1 MSTNENIIVR
11 ILTEWKGRQSLNNAK
26 TDLSSFEAG
35 ALKLGK
41 TLAGVFAAQKIA
53 QFGNASLKAFTAD
66 NLAAKQLALTLTN
79 LGLGFDS
86 KRVEDYIQATE
97 KLTGVLDDQL
107 RPAMQLFL
115 NTTGSVARSQSML
128 NTALNISRAT
138 GKDLTSVSTALARA
152 YQGNYTSLQRLGI
165 GVDVATMKTQGF
177 SAVQDTLNA
186 KFAGAAKTA
195 ADSYQGSLDKLK
207 VAADNAKEAIGKGMV
222 DALSALSSS
231 GTIDGAVK
239 AIEKVS
245 TAFGH
250 AIAAVGRFVAWNKV
264 YLSTGW
270 TVGADEQAKLDA
282 IYAPKVVPQTRGA
295 GRLAVQVALDRA
307 AAEKKVTDAIK
318 AKAMADAKANAALL
332 KQKSDQLKIDQ
343 ASALLKKTQ
352 SIFDLQAIEIAAALQ
367 NDKITADERLRL
379 QMLQTAD
386 MLAEAIQNKDIAAI
400 DALSSKLKDLTQQFK
415 DLEKLSLDPFANGL
429 ATLKLFNAELSNAM
443 AMAFQLSIISS
454 GINVGGYYGLSQQY
468 QDSNP
473 SLAAVYDSAALA
485 ADAGAAAAAIDA
497 LNTLLDPVNT
507 AIDAAIAAAEAA
519 TLAASG
525 GSSTLNVTLDPGLLG
540 TLQNK
545 IVDNTAS
552 GSPSTI
558 ARNQALAW

>member
-11 ILTEWKGRQSLNNAK
+11 ILTEWKGKQALNNAK
-26 TDLSSFEAG
+26 SDLSTFEAG
-35 ALKLGK
+35 AVKLGK
-41 TLAGVFAAQKIA
+41 TLGAVFAAQKVA
-53 QFGNASLKAFTAD
+53 AFGNASLKAFTAD

-115 NTTGSVARSQSML
+115 NTTGSVTRSQSLL
-128 NTALNISRAT
+128 NTALNISKAT

-177 SAVQDTLNA
+177 AAVQDTLNS

-222 DALSALSSS
+222 DALVALSSN
-231 GTIDGAVK
+231 GTIDSVVK
-239 AIEKVS
+239 GIDRVS

-250 AIAAVGRFVAWNKV
+250 AIAAVGRFVAWNKM

-295 GRLAVQVALDRA
+295 GRLAVQTALDRA

-332 KQKSDQLKIDQ
+332 KQKQDQLKIDQ
-343 ASALLKKTQ
+343 ASALLKKSQ
-352 SIFDLQAIEIAAALQ
+352 SIFDLQGIEIAAAMQ
-367 NDKITADERLRL
+367 NTKLTQEEQLRL
-379 QMLQTAD
+379 QMLATQD
-386 MLAEAIQNKDIAAI
+386 QLAAAIQDKSVSAI
-400 DALSSKLKDLTQQFK
+400 DKLMEKLKTLADQF
-415 DLEKLSLDPFANGL
+415 
-429 ATLKLFNAELSNAM
+429 AELSKKDIGNP
-443 AMAFQLSIISS
+443 FSS
-454 GINVGGYYGLSQQY
+454 ATQGAIALQSALYGLNATLQASRDVNGRGGAY
-468 QDSNP
+468 DLSNYISG
-473 SLAAVYDSAALA
+473 SLASVQAQQNV
-485 ADAGAAAAAIDA
+485 
-497 LNTLLDPVNT
+497 
-507 AIDAAIAAAEAA
+507 
-519 TLAASG
+519 
-525 GSSTLNVTLDPGLLG
+525 NVTVTTDPGLVATIQQG
-540 TLQNK
+540 
-545 IVDNTAS
+545 IVNNTAS
-552 GSPSTI
+552 GTAAVYSRSST
-558 ARNQALAW
+558 ARVGDW